1 MARHVLSRRGAD
13 DCVSRTLIG
22 TFIGLILGLVWVFAS
37 FGSMVLVGLLT
48 LIGALIGKFVN
59 FDDLR
64 QQIINFLSN

>member
-1 MARHVLSRRGAD
+1 
-13 DCVSRTLIG
+13 VSRTLIG

-48 LIGALIGKFVN
+48 LIGALIGKLVN